1 VNPFPNF
8 FQTRPLLFSAFMPLL
23 MERQP
28 VFEMNRG
35 FAFFVKNPNLKALRQ
50 QFQTGKK
57 FCGRFS
63 PIAPLFFRCGIK
75 FFHRAFV
82 NVRLARD
89 DSFPQFMFNGVHPA
103 GAKKIFAMVADG
115 LSKNSSDC
123 DLFIRQMPSAI
134 AFDFLPPHKINTV
147 SKTTRRFCKR
157 GG

>member
-1 VNPFPNF
+1 
-8 FQTRPLLFSAFMPLL
+8 

-28 VFEMNRG
+28 IYEMNRG

-134 AFDFLPPHKINTV
+134 AFDFCRHIKLILFQKPQVVFVKEAVEPVKDDFHSVTILIW
-147 SKTTRRFCKR
+147 R
-157 GG
+157 G